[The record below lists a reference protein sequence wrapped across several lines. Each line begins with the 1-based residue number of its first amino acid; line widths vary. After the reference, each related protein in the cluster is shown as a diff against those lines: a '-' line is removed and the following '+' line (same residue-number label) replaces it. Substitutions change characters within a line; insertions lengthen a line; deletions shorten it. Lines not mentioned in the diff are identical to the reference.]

1 MKLLRIFYLKIYLDI
16 IIGNSQPREL
26 HCAICIGT
34 LSFPIAVLV
43 CREEASPAL
52 TPKWILEVQDLKRT
66 AIVQERPQ
74 DFG

>member
-1 MKLLRIFYLKIYLDI
+1 MFKLQSAFWQFETITVSECCLMKLLRIFYLKIYLDI

-52 TPKWILEVQDLKRT
+52 TPK
-66 AIVQERPQ
+66 
-74 DFG
+74 